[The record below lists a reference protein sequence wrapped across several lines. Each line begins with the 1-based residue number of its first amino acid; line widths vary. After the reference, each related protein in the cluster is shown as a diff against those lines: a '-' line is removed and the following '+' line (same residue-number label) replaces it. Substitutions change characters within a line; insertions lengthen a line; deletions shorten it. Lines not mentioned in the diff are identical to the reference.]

1 MYVLIYCIRT
11 FFNYHQKKSSSRLL
25 SSLTPN
31 EWNSTQTRPLKH
43 HYKNDSS
50 YRNVQIFSPFYCNK
64 NFERRLITRCVE
76 EIKKI
81 MINKKMIDIV
91 AHHHK
96 LHSSTHHMTYI
107 KKTFKNIYQS
117 RRIRRRCFPVVS
129 EVISSNE
136 DLNHPRE
143 AMQK

>member
-11 FFNYHQKKSSSRLL
+11 FLIIIRRRAAAVFFLLSHRTNGTPHKLVHSNIITKMTHHIETFKYLALFIAIKISREGLLPAVWKKS
-25 SSLTPN
+25 
-31 EWNSTQTRPLKH
+31 
-43 HYKNDSS
+43 
-50 YRNVQIFSPFYCNK
+50 
-64 NFERRLITRCVE
+64 
-76 EIKKI
+76 KI